1 MTPTPSQGS
10 ARRKGFTLIELLVV
24 IAIIGVLI
32 ALLLPAV
39 QAARE
44 AARRAQCSN
53 NLKQI
58 GLALHNYESS
68 NQCFP
73 PAGQG
78 TNYNVSPAVIQF
90 TDGQYSVFPRILT
103 TMEGGSTF
111 NALNFSL
118 PYNDS
123 SGANYTGASQVIN
136 VFVCPSSVRDLSG
149 GRDNPADPN
158 GAAFEQ
164 NGVGYGV
171 TDYGATYYSDID
183 PNGNPGSGANQITP
197 YRNKLARAD
206 GLLKKSMTRLGE
218 CIDGLSQTI
227 AIAEDAGRDAT
238 FVAQYTEN
246 TGGMPNYGTGIP
258 GYATAGH
265 RFWRWADPHNGFG
278 TTGGINGKFRPM
290 NCAPSSY
297 LTPSATC
304 ADGVTSGV
312 AGNKAG
318 ANQQIFSYHS
328 GGANV
333 LMGDGSLKFLRD
345 STNVVVIRKITTL
358 KGQDIVSQSDY

>member
-1 MTPTPSQGS
+1 MSPQRSERT
-10 ARRKGFTLIELLVV
+10 ARRVGFTLIELLVV

-53 NLKQI
+53 NLKQL
-58 GLALHNYESS
+58 GLALHNYESA

-90 TDGQYSVFPRILT
+90 TDGQYSVFARILT
-103 TMEGGSTF
+103 TMEGGATF

-118 PYNDS
+118 PYNDVT
-123 SGANYTGASQVIN
+123 GANFTGASQVIN
-136 VFVCPSSVRDLSG
+136 VFVCPSAVRDLSG

-158 GAAFEQ
+158 DTYASAQGTGF
-164 NGVGYGV
+164 GV
-171 TDYGATYYSDID
+171 TDYGPTYYTDID
-183 PNGNPGSGANQITP
+183 PNGNTGGSGANAITP
-197 YRNKLARAD
+197 NRNKLARAD
-206 GLLKKSMTRLGE
+206 GLLKKNMTRLGE
-218 CIDGLSQTI
+218 CIDGLSQTF

-238 FVAQYTEN
+238 FVAQYLESD
-246 TGGMPNYGTGIP
+246 GGMPNYGGGIA

-265 RFWRWADPHNGFG
+265 RFWRWADPHSGFG
-278 TTGGINGKFRPM
+278 TSGPINGKFRPM
-290 NCAPSSY
+290 NCPTAF
-297 LTPSATC
+297 LTPSSTC
-304 ADGVTSGV
+304 SDGVTSGV

-328 GGANV
+328 SGANI
-333 LMGDGSLKFLRD
+333 LMGDGSIKFMRD
-345 STNVVVIRKITTL
+345 SSNVTVIRKLTTL
-358 KGQDIVSQSDY
+358 KGQDVVSQGDY